1 VAVITRH
8 FPTLFVRQCGRG
20 LTRHPVLLGLN
31 IVSIALGVAVFLAI
45 QIANRSATASFR
57 AGIDLVAGRANLEVR
72 GTFDETLFPR
82 IAALPGVRA
91 ATPLVQG
98 LVTLPAHPGEYLRVI
113 GLDPFSGD
121 ELRTFE
127 LLGAD
132 RARVDLE
139 TWLRDPDAIAVSR
152 EYSERVL
159 PKVGDPLRVL
169 AAGEPRALHP
179 RFVIEPSSA
188 ATAGDSRLAAMDI
201 GWAQELLHLRG
212 RLTTILLLVS
222 PEDLA
227 AVRERIRGMVP
238 ADVEVESPSQRGG
251 RIESML
257 GAFQLNLTA
266 LSLVSVLVGA
276 FLIFNTISA
285 SVVRRQREIGILRA
299 LGATRAEVRLLFL
312 GEALVSGL
320 VGSAIGC
327 VAALPLATVL
337 SAPVAQTVRTLYI
350 LTSIDRLYVSPW
362 QFVEAMAVGLGT
374 TVIASWIPANEA
386 ARADPAR
393 VLHPGSAPDRLAAVP
408 GRWLGIGL
416 ALLVLAGVTGWAT
429 LRFHVPALGFL
440 SALAVLAGFSFA
452 VPAVVRQSARFL
464 ARSPRYW
471 RLAAGNLGQSV
482 HRNAVTIAA
491 LAAAIAMTVSISV
504 MIHSFRASVN
514 EWIDST
520 LVDDLFIGLAANE
533 TGPPQG
539 SLPPEAVRWLI
550 AQPGVE
556 HVATRAETNVTLRG
570 ESVEMAVV
578 TGEQERTMR
587 FLGADAAAQFRDYL
601 EPDAVAI
608 SEPLASRFRVG
619 RGDSLELPTPRG
631 RVKFRVAGVFQDYA
645 RSAGILIMKR
655 TDYERSWPAIGAHS
669 IALTVAPAVDPAAL
683 GDAFRAKFGVQ
694 GQFSIYSNRA
704 LRARIFEI
712 FDQTFAV
719 TLVLRAISV
728 AVAAVGVML
737 ALLILAAERE
747 REIGVLRAVG
757 ASRAQVVGVFLRE
770 AGLIGLISSAVGVAS
785 GASLAMVL
793 TWVVNKAFFGWTI
806 RLSYPADVLLS
817 TPLWIIPV
825 AIVAAILPAWRA
837 ACVPPAAAVR
847 FE

>member
-1 VAVITRH
+1 MITRH
-8 FPTLFVRQCGRG
+8 FPTLFLRQCGRG
-20 LTRHPVLLGLN
+20 LARHPVLLGLN

-45 QIANRSATASFR
+45 QIANRSATASFQ

-72 GTFDETLFPR
+72 GDFPETLFPR

-91 ATPLVQG
+91 ATPLVEG
-98 LVTLPAHPGEYLRVI
+98 LVTLPAHPGEYLRIV

-132 RARVDLE
+132 RARIDLE

-159 PKVGDPLRVL
+159 PKLGDPLRVL
-169 AAGEPRALHP
+169 AAGEPHSLHP
-179 RFVIEPSSA
+179 RFVIEPATA

-201 GWAQELLHLRG
+201 GWAQELLHRRG
-212 RLTTILLLVS
+212 RLNTILLLIT
-222 PEDLA
+222 PDRLA
-227 AVRERIRGMVP
+227 TVRNEIRKIAP
-238 ADVEVESPSQRGG
+238 ADVTVESPSQRGHQ
-251 RIESML
+251 IDSML

-312 GEALVSGL
+312 GEAAFSGL
-320 VGSAIGC
+320 LGSAIGYI
-327 VAALPLATVL
+327 AALPLASAL

-362 QFVEAMAVGLGT
+362 QFAEALAVGLGT
-374 TVIASWIPANEA
+374 ALLASWIPASEA
-386 ARADPAR
+386 SNADPAR
-393 VLHPGSAPDRLAAVP
+393 VLHPGSARDRLAAVP
-408 GRWLGIGL
+408 HRWLAL
-416 ALLVLAGVTGWAT
+416 ALVLLVVAGVSGWAT
-429 LRFHVPALGFL
+429 LRFHLPPLGFL

-452 VPAVVRQSARFL
+452 VPAVVRASALAL

-491 LAAAIAMTVSISV
+491 LAAAIAMTVSVSV

-514 EWIDST
+514 DWIDST
-520 LVDDLFIGLAANE
+520 LVDDLFIGLAANVS
-533 TGPPQG
+533 GPPQG
-539 SLPPEAVRWLI
+539 ALPPEALPWVSV
-550 AQPGVE
+550 QPGVG
-556 HVATRAETNVTLRG
+556 HVATRADTTIIYRDEP
-570 ESVEMAVV
+570 VEMAVV
-578 TGEQERTMR
+578 TGEREPTIR
-587 FLGADAAAQFRDYL
+587 FLGRNAAQQFRDF
-601 EPDAVAI
+601 EAPGAIAV
-608 SEPLASRFRVG
+608 SEPFASRFRIQ
-619 RGDSLELPTPRG
+619 RADKIELATPRG
-631 RVKFRVAGVFQDYA
+631 PVTFRVAGIFQDYA
-645 RSAGILIMKR
+645 RSAGFLFVKQA
-655 TDYERSWPAIGAHS
+655 DYERSWPSLGTQS
-669 IALTVAPAVDPAAL
+669 IAVNLAPKADPAVL
-683 GDAFRAKFGVQ
+683 GDAFRAKFGAQ
-694 GQFSIYSNRA
+694 GQFSIFSNRA
-704 LRARIFEI
+704 LRARIFDI

-719 TLVLRAISV
+719 TLVLRAISIV
-728 AVAAVGVML
+728 VAATGVML

-747 REIGVLRAVG
+747 REIGVLRALG
-757 ASRAQVVGVFLRE
+757 ASRGQVVGIFLRE
-770 AGLIGLISSAVGVAS
+770 AGLIGLIASAVGVAS
-785 GASLAMVL
+785 GACLAMVL

-806 RLSYPADVLLS
+806 QLHYPAEVLLS

-825 AIVAAILPAWRA
+825 ALLAALLPAWRA